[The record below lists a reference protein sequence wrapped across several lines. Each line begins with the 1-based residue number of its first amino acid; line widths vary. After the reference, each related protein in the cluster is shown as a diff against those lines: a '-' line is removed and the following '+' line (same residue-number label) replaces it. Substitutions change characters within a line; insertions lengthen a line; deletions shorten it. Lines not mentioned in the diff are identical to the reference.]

1 MKRRQVS
8 PDTVTARRNPSEN
21 YFERKTWFACMALS
35 ELEDRVEHSAMEKAK
50 SYLEFYEEKRNLE
63 IGLWLNTLERS
74 SNVLREQEEKTAIA
88 RNQEEQVS
96 AQLEEISR
104 EIEMSFNRANSYTV
118 QMDEIRT
125 KTSQAEALAA
135 RKEGEISV
143 LENDMLHNNQS
154 IERIKKELDL
164 ASLSH
169 QSSEQELII
178 KKDRL
183 KETEELCL
191 NNHREQQSYIEKLE
205 SIRNDM
211 NQSDSEIAQATQK
224 LHNLTEQNSEIKL
237 QQMVADSEMSQ
248 AEERQST
255 YVQQANAY
263 QAQIEKLKSEEH
275 DYHHMVADAKAQ
287 LESMAQEIETC
298 QQHYPGLPQTTG
310 TGKTN
315 YRPYYSLD
323 VNSRVEKIK
332 FLENLESS
340 LEGFH
345 HSVKAVM
352 NQAANGHLNGIHGP
366 VSRLIR
372 VRNNM
377 PLL

>member
-1 MKRRQVS
+1 M
-8 PDTVTARRNPSEN
+8 
-21 YFERKTWFACMALS
+21 
-35 ELEDRVEHSAMEKAK
+35 
-50 SYLEFYEEKRNLE
+50 
-63 IGLWLNTLERS
+63 
-74 SNVLREQEEKTAIA
+74 
-88 RNQEEQVS
+88 
-96 AQLEEISR
+96 
-104 EIEMSFNRANSYTV
+104 
-118 QMDEIRT
+118 
-125 KTSQAEALAA
+125 
-135 RKEGEISV
+135 
-143 LENDMLHNNQS
+143 
-154 IERIKKELDL
+154 
-164 ASLSH
+164 ASLS
-169 QSSEQELII
+169 SII
-178 KKDRL
+178 RTRVDYKKDRL

-248 AEERQST
+248 AEERQNT

-298 QQHYPGLPQTTG
+298 QQHYQDCRKQLEQE
-310 TGKTN
+310 KQIAD
-315 YRPYYSLD
+315 RIMLD
-323 VNSRVEKIK
+323 INEQSRKIK

-366 VSRLIR
+366 VSRLIE